1 MLFGMADIANYLF
14 IKVNDDSAGKRLDKF
29 LASKDLGLSRS
40 QIQNLIQ
47 SGHIKV
53 RGHAGTSSSLRIQ
66 AGDGIDIHI
75 PALKP
80 LSVEP
85 LPIPLEI
92 VYEDSHLLVLEK
104 PAGLVVHPG
113 AGDED
118 YTLVHGLLYHCR
130 NLSGIGGY
138 LRPGIVHRLDK
149 NTSGLMIVAKND
161 EAHRQ
166 LVEKFKAGEID
177 KTYLALVY
185 GRLKDMSGR
194 LDLAIGRHPV
204 DRKKMSTRSGR
215 GRSAITEWRVVEELR
230 GASLLSLKIY
240 TGRTH
245 QIRVH
250 MSSLGH
256 PVLGDSL
263 YRGPVKFR
271 LGNTV
276 ITIRR
281 QMLHA
286 ACLQFAHPITGEKM
300 KWESRLP
307 EDMTSVLEGLRGLN
321 G

>member
-1 MLFGMADIANYLF
+1 MADIAKHVF
-14 IKVNDDSAGKRLDKF
+14 IKVNDDGAGNRLDKF
-29 LASKDLGLSRS
+29 LALKDLGFSRS
-40 QIQNLIQ
+40 QIQNLIHH
-47 SGHIKV
+47 GHIKV
-53 RGHAGTSSSLRIQ
+53 RGRAGTSSSLRIQ
-66 AGDGIDIHI
+66 AGDSIDIHI

-85 LPIPLEI
+85 VPIPLAI

-118 YTLVHGLLYHCR
+118 YTLVHGLLHHCQD
-130 NLSGIGGY
+130 LSGIGGY

-149 NTSGLMIVAKND
+149 NTSGLMVVAKDD
-161 EAHRQ
+161 EAHRGLAEQ
-166 LVEKFKAGEID
+166 FKAGKIG
-177 KTYLALVY
+177 KTYLALVR
-185 GRLKDMSGR
+185 GRLRDRSGR

-204 DRKKMSTRSGR
+204 NRKKMSIRSRNGR
-215 GRSAITEWRVVEELR
+215 FAITEWQVVEELR
-230 GASLLSLKIY
+230 GASLLSLKIR

-263 YRGPVKFR
+263 YRGPTEFR
-271 LGNTV
+271 VGHAV
-276 ITIRR
+276 IPIRR

-286 ACLQFAHPITGEKM
+286 ACLQFIHPITGEKM
-300 KWESRLP
+300 KWESNLP
-307 EDMTSVLEGLRGLN
+307 ADMASVLERLRSLN

>member
-1 MLFGMADIANYLF
+1 MADIAKYLF
-14 IKVNDDSAGKRLDKF
+14 IKVNDDGAGKRLDKF
-29 LASKDLGLSRS
+29 LALKDLGFSRS
-40 QIQNLIQ
+40 QIQNLIHD
-47 SGHIKV
+47 GHIKV
-53 RGHAGTSSSLRIQ
+53 RGYVRTSSSLRVQ
-66 AGDGIDIHI
+66 AGDSIDIHI

-85 LPIPLEI
+85 VPIPLAI

-118 YTLVHGLLYHCR
+118 HTLVHGLLHHCQD
-130 NLSGIGGY
+130 LSGIGGY

-149 NTSGLMIVAKND
+149 NTSGLMVVAKDD
-161 EAHRQ
+161 EAHRGLTEQ
-166 LVEKFKAGEID
+166 FKSGMID
-177 KTYLALVY
+177 KTYLALVR
-185 GRLKDMSGR
+185 GRLRDRSGR
-194 LDLAIGRHPV
+194 LDSAIGRHPV
-204 DRKKMSTRSGR
+204 NRKKMSIRSR
-215 GRSAITEWRVVEELR
+215 NGRSAITEWQVVEELK
-230 GASLLSLKIY
+230 GASLLSLKIR

-263 YRGPVKFR
+263 YRGPMEFR
-271 LGNTV
+271 AGHTV
-276 ITIRR
+276 IPIRR

-286 ACLQFAHPITGEKM
+286 AYLQFTHPITGEKM
-300 KWESRLP
+300 KWKSNLP
-307 EDMTSVLEGLRGLN
+307 ADMASVLDRLRSLN